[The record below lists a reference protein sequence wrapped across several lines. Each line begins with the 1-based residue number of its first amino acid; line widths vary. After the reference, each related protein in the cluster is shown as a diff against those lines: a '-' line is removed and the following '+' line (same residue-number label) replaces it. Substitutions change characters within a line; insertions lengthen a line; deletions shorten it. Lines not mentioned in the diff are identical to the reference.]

1 MQHDTLADYE
11 RASLER
17 LKLAADVILAES
29 DSPALTDALEAELT
43 IFRDRIERALLMP
56 DQPKP
61 GALPG

>member
-11 RASLER
+11 RTSLDR

-29 DSPALTDALEAELT
+29 DSPAVTDALEAELT

-56 DQPKP
+56 DRPTQSTTQ
-61 GALPG
+61 

>member
-1 MQHDTLADYE
+1 VSKLCLVMPGQAVQMV
-11 RASLER
+11 
-17 LKLAADVILAES
+17 LAADVILAEA
-29 DSPALTDALEAELT
+29 DSPAVTDALEAELT